1 MSHGTLN
8 GSTAFARK
16 LSSILTAAVMSFP
29 AMSPLAVEAFAC
41 TVPSPPDAAARPEK
55 PVPPEKT
62 ACVEAPTKPGCLGW
76 EAYKFNDE
84 VKAFNAK
91 VPAWQKA
98 ANAYV
103 TQLNAYVAAANA
115 YAKCEA
121 DALR

>member
-1 MSHGTLN
+1 MSRQRARP
-8 GSTAFARK
+8 TASGRRYVRRLGFAAW
-16 LSSILTAAVMSFP
+16 LL
-29 AMSPLAVEAFAC
+29 
-41 TVPSPPDAAARPEK
+41 AAAAPALADCTPPTAPDPSGRPQK

-62 ACVEAPTKPGCLGW
+62 ACVETPTKAGCLGW
-76 EAYKFNDE
+76 EAYRFNDE

-91 VPAWQKA
+91 VPAYQKA

>member
-1 MSHGTLN
+1 MTVLRPAGL
-8 GSTAFARK
+8 
-16 LSSILTAAVMSFP
+16 ILAISLVA
-29 AMSPLAVEAFAC
+29 SPVQAAC
-41 TVPSPPDAAARPEK
+41 TPPVAPDPATRPEK

-76 EAYKFNDE
+76 EAYRFNDE

-103 TQLNAYVAAANA
+103 AQLNAYVAAANA

>member
-1 MSHGTLN
+1 MAATNARRVALVLVVIGAMSVP
-8 GSTAFARK
+8 AFADC
-16 LSSILTAAVMSFP
+16 TP
-29 AMSPLAVEAFAC
+29 PLA
-41 TVPSPPDAAARPEK
+41 PDAAARPQK
-55 PVPPEKT
+55 PVPPAKS
-62 ACVEAPTKPGCLGW
+62 ACVDNPSGPGCLGW
-76 EAYKFNDE
+76 EAYLFNDE